1 MAGQTGITMKRLIVT
16 LALVMIAAECA
27 ATDLVISAVEIL
39 GYGIVETRPSKS
51 RIRYSKE
58 FIRVD
63 GVTNVR
69 FLEHTADI
77 PGVLGTEFG
86 VQYKINSTPKGAL
99 FEVSSV
105 ILFPKGGLID
115 EKGKVYK
122 QATETF
128 KIPIG
133 ERAFYGFGFD
143 EPWEIVPGKWVIQIW
158 HKNARLVQKTFNIL
172 APEAT
177 PSPQDTQ

>member
-1 MAGQTGITMKRLIVT
+1 MTMKRLIVT
-16 LALVMIAAECA
+16 LCLVIIAAECA
-27 ATDLVISAVEIL
+27 ATDLLITAVEML
-39 GYGIVETRPSKS
+39 GYGIVETRSSKT
-51 RIRYSKE
+51 RIGYSNE
-58 FIRVD
+58 SMRVD
-63 GVTNVR
+63 GVDRVR
-69 FLEHTADI
+69 FLAHTADI

-86 VQYKINSTPKGAL
+86 IQYKVNSTPKGAL

-105 ILFPKGGLID
+105 ILFPEGGLID

-158 HKNARLVQKTFNIL
+158 HKKSRLVQKTFNVL
-172 APEAT
+172 
-177 PSPQDTQ
+177 PQESSQ